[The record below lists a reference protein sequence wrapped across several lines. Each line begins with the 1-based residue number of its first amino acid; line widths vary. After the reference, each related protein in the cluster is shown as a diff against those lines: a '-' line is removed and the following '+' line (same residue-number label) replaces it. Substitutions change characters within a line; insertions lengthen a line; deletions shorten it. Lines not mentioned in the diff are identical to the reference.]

1 VIYAGYWPMGLT
13 YERIMGD
20 MPKVPFK
27 KDVWPKFLR
36 QNALTVLG
44 LSDLPA

>member
-1 VIYAGYWPMGLT
+1 MGLT

-20 MPKVPFK
+20 MPQVPFK

-36 QNALTVLG
+36 QNALNVLG
-44 LSDLPA
+44 LSDLPG